1 MTPKPSFV
9 VLMLVLAVAATAGVA
24 WEAPFTYDD
33 KIEVIGSQ
41 AVRDFAH
48 PQAILA
54 YNPARAI
61 LLYTYAANWA
71 FGAFD
76 PRGYHAV
83 SILIH
88 AANAVLALGLLRRL
102 LTPLR
107 AALAASIWALHPMT
121 TEGVTYISGRSDALV
136 ATWFLLA
143 IGWWIDDSRTPNL
156 YKRVGVWLVTAVALL
171 TKETAV
177 ALPLLLLAADAFLVA
192 GGRWRLV
199 AWRRYLP
206 LGLLVV
212 AAGSG
217 RLWLLGWPVPE
228 VPRTLGVH
236 IVTQAEVWAMYLRLW
251 LVPWG
256 QSILH
261 ALPAKETTV
270 GLACLLGL
278 ATGLA
283 LALRKG
289 GITAFGA
296 LLWALPLAVSSAFV
310 LKETMAEHRAY
321 LSGLG
326 LWLVLVSL
334 LPERRLLFTVPLVM
348 AGLTVRRNLDWL
360 DEATLWSG
368 ATRVWPASADAWYG
382 YGQALKFARRWEDS
396 EAALQRV
403 IDLAPTR
410 VEALDDIGITRVQRQ
425 DDAGARAAWEEALL
439 IRPGHCAALNNLAGL
454 QARQGD
460 RLAAASGYEGTLRA
474 CPDDATA
481 HLNLGFVYHSLR
493 EHDRA
498 IEHLRA
504 YLRVDPAG
512 PYANRARAVLERL
525 GAKP

>member
-1 MTPKPSFV
+1 MKPSLV
-9 VLMLVLAVAATAGVA
+9 ALMLVLAVAATAGVG

-48 PQAILA
+48 PQTIFA
-54 YNPARAI
+54 YNPARAV

-83 SILIH
+83 SILLH
-88 AANAVLALGLLRRL
+88 AINAVLALGLLRRL
-102 LTPLR
+102 LTPFR

-136 ATWFLLA
+136 STWFLLA
-143 IGWWIDDSRTPNL
+143 TSWWIDDSRSPNL
-156 YKRVGVWLVTAVALL
+156 RKRVGVWIVAALAL
-171 TKETAV
+171 FTKEIAV
-177 ALPLLLLAADAFLVA
+177 GLPILLLAADGFLVS
-192 GGRWRLV
+192 GGRWRLI

-206 LGLLVV
+206 LGLLMF
-212 AAGSG
+212 AAGTG

-236 IVTQAEVWAMYLRLW
+236 IVTQAEGWAMYLRLW
-251 LVPWG
+251 LLPWG

-261 ALPAKETTV
+261 ALPATDSAV
-270 GLACLLGL
+270 AIACLVGVATTL
-278 ATGLA
+278 AVA
-283 LALRKG
+283 LWKG
-289 GITAFGA
+289 GITAFGG

-310 LKETMAEHRAY
+310 LKETVAEHRAY

-326 LWLVLVSL
+326 LWLVVVSL
-334 LPERRLLFTVPLVM
+334 LPERRFLWAIPLVM
-348 AGLTVRRNLDWL
+348 AGLTVRRNLDWR

-382 YGQALKFARRWEDS
+382 YGQALKFASRWEEA
-396 EAALQRV
+396 EAAMQRV
-403 IDLAPTR
+403 VTLAPTR
-410 VEALDDIGITRVQRQ
+410 VEALDDIGITRVQRR
-425 DDAGARAAWEEALL
+425 DDAGARAAWEEALR

-460 RLAAASGYEGTLRA
+460 RLAAASGYEGTLRM

-493 EHDRA
+493 EQDRA
-498 IEHLRA
+498 IDHLQA

-512 PYANRARAVLERL
+512 PYANRARAVLDRL